1 MATYA
6 PEKVPPQLETR
17 SEKVRSIAQL
27 GIDVAVLRP
36 FDRAYAAQTPE
47 EFVRSFVEALHPRH
61 VIVGFNYSFGCKG
74 AGKAEDMR
82 RFGRQFG
89 FETHVVDEI
98 QIGGEPVSSTRIRS
112 AVTKGDMELAAQLLG
127 RPYAISGVIQRGK
140 QLGSKLDFPTA
151 NLFYPKGKAL
161 PPKGVYA
168 ARAYVDEQWHIAAV
182 NIGTHPTAPGGP
194 ATIEANLLDYEG
206 GSLYGK
212 HMRLL
217 LCCFIRPEKKFAS
230 LDELKAE
237 VMKNREQTRNYFE
250 K

>member
-1 MATYA
+1 
-6 PEKVPPQLETR
+6 
-17 SEKVRSIAQL
+17 
-27 GIDVAVLRP
+27 
-36 FDRAYAAQTPE
+36 
-47 EFVRSFVEALHPRH
+47 
-61 VIVGFNYSFGCKG
+61 
-74 AGKAEDMR
+74 MR